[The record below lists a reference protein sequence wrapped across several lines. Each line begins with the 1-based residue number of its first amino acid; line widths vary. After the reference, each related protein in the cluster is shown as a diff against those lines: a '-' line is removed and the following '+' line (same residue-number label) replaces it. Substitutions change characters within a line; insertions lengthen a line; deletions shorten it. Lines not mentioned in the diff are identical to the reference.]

1 MVLRVEKI
9 GDVTVVALLGE
20 LDASNVPQFK
30 RHIAPVFE
38 ASSKVVFDVGQLQFI
53 DSSGLGAILSCLRQV
68 NAAGGDLKL
77 CGVTK
82 PVATVFGLIRLNKIC
97 EILPDREQAVAAFGR
112 QGGG

>member
-20 LDASNVPQFK
+20 LDANNVPQFK
-30 RHIAPVFE
+30 RHIAPVLE

-77 CGVTK
+77 CGLLPPVHVPFALVRMHTILKIYNTK
-82 PVATVFGLIRLNKIC
+82 DEAV
-97 EILPDREQAVAAFGR
+97 QAF
-112 QGGG
+112 QS

>member
-30 RHIAPVFE
+30 RHIAPVLE

-68 NAAGGDLKL
+68 NAAGGGPEVSGPLPPL
-77 CGVTK
+77 PAPSALVTMHPNCK
-82 PVATVFGLIRLNKIC
+82 FLNTKSHA
-97 EILPDREQAVAAFGR
+97 DQ
-112 QGGG
+112 

>member
-30 RHIAPVFE
+30 RHIAPVLE

-77 CGVTK
+77 CGLLPPVHAPFVLVRMHTILKIYNTK
-82 PVATVFGLIRLNKIC
+82 DEAV
-97 EILPDREQAVAAFGR
+97 QAF
-112 QGGG
+112 QS